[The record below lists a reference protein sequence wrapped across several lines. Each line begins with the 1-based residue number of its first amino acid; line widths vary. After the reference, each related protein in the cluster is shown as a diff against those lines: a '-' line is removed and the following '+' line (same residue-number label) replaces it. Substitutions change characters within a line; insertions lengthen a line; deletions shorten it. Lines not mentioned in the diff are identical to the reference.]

1 MALRAIAGTKTMNS
15 FCPCA
20 LLMVALYPG
29 LASADE
35 VNPTVFGVPLGEQL
49 QIHECGKKQL
59 GGLTMYP
66 PAAATCFER
75 LGTQERLGATA
86 PVENDSI
93 LIRFAATEAPA
104 VMSGGAA
111 IGLVVNGRLE
121 GLTFNTRGADAQAQV
136 MDTLK
141 QSFGAPT
148 SIAPKRVE
156 TGLGESFD
164 SFDAAWKLP
173 QAEILFRGVTSRVDV
188 GLLSVAS
195 ARGRDH
201 RQQRATGPVKTVP

>member
-1 MALRAIAGTKTMNS
+1 MNS

-20 LLMVALYPG
+20 LAMLAVLSG

-35 VNPTVFGVPLGEQL
+35 ASPTVFGVPLGAQL
-49 QIHECGKKQL
+49 QISECGKKDV
-59 GGLTMYP
+59 GGLTIYP

-75 LGTQERLGATA
+75 LGTQERVRATA

-93 LIRFAATEAPA
+93 LIRFAAAEAPA
-104 VMSGGAA
+104 VMSGGTG

-121 GLTFNTRGADAQAQV
+121 GLTFNTRGVDAQAQA
-136 MDTLK
+136 MDALK
-141 QSFGAPT
+141 QAFGEPT
-148 SIAPKRVE
+148 SIAPKLVE
-156 TGLGESFD
+156 NSLGQSFD
-164 SFDAAWKLP
+164 SFDAVWKSP
-173 QAEILFRGVTSRVDV
+173 QVEILFRGVTSRVDV

-201 RQQRATGPVKTVP
+201 RQQRAAGPVKPAP